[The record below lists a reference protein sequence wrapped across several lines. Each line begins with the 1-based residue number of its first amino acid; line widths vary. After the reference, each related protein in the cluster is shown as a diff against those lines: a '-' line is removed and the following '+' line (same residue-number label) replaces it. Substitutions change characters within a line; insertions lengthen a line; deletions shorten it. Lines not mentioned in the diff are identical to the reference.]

1 MLHGGSNNYPMGL
14 LDEVGSLGSLEDEDD
29 SLGNSNMLKV
39 PSKGFK
45 TGRRY
50 TNRTSELSDS
60 Q

>member
-1 MLHGGSNNYPMGL
+1 MLHGASNNYPMGL

-29 SLGNSNMLKV
+29 SLGNSNLLVV

-45 TGRRY
+45 TGRKFS
-50 TNRTSELSDS
+50 NRETELSDS